1 MPQPRI
7 SATIRVLHVLQSTPY
22 PLKPCE
28 VARRL
33 NLRSNMVRVLLGRL
47 CDRGDATTAEGLYSI
62 RRDDN
67 GLHIW
72 DIFGVR

>member
-7 SATIRVLHVLQSTPY
+7 SLTIRVLTVLQRHPY
-22 PLKPCE
+22 PLKPCQ
-28 VARRL
+28 VARHL
-33 NLRSNMVRVLLGRL
+33 NCQSNVVRVILGRL

-62 RRDDN
+62 RRDDD